1 MTLQVPAMDSQR
13 THNKLSFG
21 RKLILHG
28 MLFAIAAIFF
38 PISALS
44 TRTIFPCSFSPSSK
58 AH

>member
-1 MTLQVPAMDSQR
+1 MDSQR